1 MFDYMT
7 VKETAQKW
15 GLSERRVQI
24 LCSKNR
30 IPSVIRVNHMWLIPK
45 NAEKTI
51 DGRLKKRKESQYD

>member
-24 LCSKNR
+24 LCSTNR
-30 IPSVIRVNHMWLIPK
+30 IPSVIRVNQMWLIPK
-45 NAEKTI
+45 DAKKPD
-51 DGRLKKRKESQYD
+51 DGRFKKRKES